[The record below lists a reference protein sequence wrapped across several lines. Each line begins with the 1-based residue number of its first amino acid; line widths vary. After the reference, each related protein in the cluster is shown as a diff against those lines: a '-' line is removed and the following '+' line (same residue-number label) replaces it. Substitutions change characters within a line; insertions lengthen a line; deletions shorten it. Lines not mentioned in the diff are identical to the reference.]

1 MRPQPLTQA
10 MLTASLAV
18 ALAASAAVT
27 ATAHPAVAAT
37 STATAATAAA
47 RGGTTAAG
55 AAPAGWAGPAP
66 GAGTG
71 AAAPLLVI
79 SGDRVLVNQ
88 GRGMHAAAIQRA
100 PGGVLAGSLAMLR
113 LGARSFLVPLAAL
126 PYLGHGLGPRLFD
139 VSALARAEHGGR
151 LPVTLRYQGRLPAL
165 PGVTVTRTG
174 TGAAQGYLTAS
185 SAPLF
190 GAALARQLMADH
202 ARGSYGAD
210 GLFASGLSISLPG
223 AAAAPAR
230 PLTRAH
236 TRRVPRFPMHVLTVT
251 GTNLTGK
258 PDTGDVV
265 SVLNLNN
272 LAALDPLIASDNVF
286 YHGTAKYSAPSG
298 TYWATGIFF
307 TRSGFRIDV
316 LPQFTVSGDTTV
328 HVSERAAASKV
339 STMTPRPA
347 VNQGST
353 LTVIRASPHA
363 VVSEGFSTLGGGSI
377 WINPTSQPVTDGGL
391 RVFTTVQAN
400 SPRGPGIPYGYML
413 NFAGPSGIIPPQ
425 RFSVRPADLATV
437 SERYYQ
443 DVRSEGGWLDSGG
456 TPYQIRN
463 SFIGGAI
470 LPVRLPGRMTQYLSA
485 RPRQLWQS
493 FYDEYN
499 VFRTGTTS
507 GGQND
512 AFRLLRGGQRLAETW
527 NRYPLHPG
535 PNVSFPGTS
544 LFPALPSAVRAGN
557 TLLVDITPFSD
568 NFAGHTG
575 SGFSVDFPGQV
586 NQVSGSYALFQNGVK
601 IAGGDAAKTS
611 GYGGPLFVRARLS
624 PAPSAIKLVLTA
636 SRAGP
641 RFPLSATSR
650 DVWTWPSRREPG
662 ATVPPPWE
670 CGVAFSHGRLA
681 YDRHCVVQGMLAAN
695 YRVAGLSLTG
705 TAPAGRQRIV
715 LAVNH
720 LAQAAPSR
728 VTHARLQVS
737 FDNGKTWRRAP
748 VRHLRTGRFLA
759 QFTAAAAQGVTLRLS
774 ARDRAGDTITET
786 ILRAYHTSA

>member
-1 MRPQPLTQA
+1 MRPHLLTRA
-10 MLTASLAV
+10 ALTASLAP
-18 ALAASAAVT
+18 ALAAGATVT
-27 ATAHPAVAAT
+27 ATASPAAAT
-37 STATAATAAA
+37 TATAAAT
-47 RGGTTAAG
+47 RSVTTAAG
-55 AAPAGWAGPAP
+55 AAPADRAGPAR
-66 GAGTG
+66 GSGTG
-71 AAAPLLVI
+71 AAAALLVI
-79 SGDRVLVNQ
+79 NGDRVLV
-88 GRGMHAAAIQRA
+88 GGGGVHSVAIQHA
-100 PGGVLAGSLAMLR
+100 PGGVLASSLAMLR
-113 LGARSFLVPLAAL
+113 FGASGFLVPVAAL
-126 PYLGHGLGPRLFD
+126 PYLGHGLDPRLFD
-139 VSALARAEHGGR
+139 VAALARAERNGR
-151 LPVTLRYQGRLPAL
+151 LPVTLRYQGRRPAL

-210 GLFASGLSISLPG
+210 GLFAGGLSISLPG
-223 AAAAPAR
+223 AGAAPAR
-230 PLTRAH
+230 PLARARTRA
-236 TRRVPRFPMHVLTVT
+236 VPRFPMHVLTVT
-251 GTNLTGK
+251 GTNLAGQ
-258 PDTGDVV
+258 PDTGDLV
-265 SVLNLNN
+265 SVLNVSD
-272 LAALDPLIASDNVF
+272 LAKLDPLIASNNIF

-316 LPQFTVSGDTTV
+316 LPQFTISGDTTV
-328 HVSERAAASKV
+328 HVSERAATSKV
-339 STMTPRPA
+339 SAVTPRPA
-347 VNQGST
+347 ITRGSA
-353 LTVIRASPHA
+353 LTVVRASPHA
-363 VVSEGFSTLGGGSI
+363 VASEGFGTFGGGSI

-391 RVFTTVQAN
+391 RVFTTIQAS
-400 SPRGPGIPYGYML
+400 SPRRPGIPYGYML
-413 NFAGPSGIIPPQ
+413 NFAGPPGVIPPQ
-425 RFSVRPADLATV
+425 RFTPRPADLATV

-443 DVRSEGGWLDSGG
+443 DVSSTGGWLDSGG
-456 TPYQIRN
+456 TPYQIRT
-463 SFIGGAI
+463 SFIGGLI

-499 VFRTGTTS
+499 VFGPGTTS

-535 PNVSFPGTS
+535 PNASFPGTN
-544 LFPALPSAVRAGN
+544 LFPALPSAVRAGD

-575 SGFSVDFPGQV
+575 SGFSVDFPGKV
-586 NQVSGSYALFQNGVK
+586 NEVSGSYALFQNGLK
-601 IAGGDAAKTS
+601 IAGGDAARTS
-611 GYGGPLFVRARLS
+611 GFGGPLFVRAKLG
-624 PAPSAIKLVLTA
+624 PAPSPIKLVLTA

-641 RFPLSATSR
+641 RFPLSGASR
-650 DVWTWPSRREPG
+650 DVWTWPSRRDPG
-662 ATVPPPWE
+662 ATVPSPWE
-670 CGVAFSHGRLA
+670 CGAVVAHGRLVF
-681 YDRHCVVQGMLAAN
+681 DRHCAVQGMLVAN

-715 LAVNH
+715 LAVTH
-720 LAQAAPSR
+720 LAHAAPSR

-748 VRHLRTGRFLA
+748 VRHLGRGRFLA
-759 QFTAAAAQGVTLRLS
+759 HFTAAAAQGVTLRLS

-786 ILRAYHTSA
+786 ILRAYYTSA

>member
-1 MRPQPLTQA
+1 MRLHLL
-10 MLTASLAV
+10 MRSVLTASLAP
-18 ALAASAAVT
+18 ALAAGAAV
-27 ATAHPAVAAT
+27 
-37 STATAATAAA
+37 TATAATAAA
-47 RGGTTAAG
+47 TTAAARSVTTAAG
-55 AAPAGWAGPAP
+55 AVPAGRAGPARGG
-66 GAGTG
+66 GAG
-71 AAAPLLVI
+71 AAAALLVI
-79 SGDRVLVNQ
+79 NGDRVLVSRG
-88 GRGMHAAAIQRA
+88 GRTHSVAIQRA

-113 LGARSFLVPLAAL
+113 FGARGFLVPVAAL
-126 PYLGHGLGPRLFD
+126 PYLGHGLDPRLFD
-139 VSALARAEHGGR
+139 VSALARVERSGR
-151 LPVTLRYQGRLPAL
+151 LPVTLRYQGRRPAL

-174 TGAAQGYLTAS
+174 TGTAQGYLTAS

-210 GLFASGLSISLPG
+210 GLFAGGLSISLPG
-223 AAAAPAR
+223 AGAAPAR
-230 PLTRAH
+230 PPAPARTRPV
-236 TRRVPRFPMHVLTVT
+236 RRFPMHVLTVT
-251 GTNLTGK
+251 GTNLAGK

-265 SVLNLNN
+265 SVLNVSD
-272 LAALDPLIASDNVF
+272 LAKLDPLIASNNIF
-286 YHGTAKYSAPSG
+286 YHGAAKYSAPSG

-328 HVSERAAASKV
+328 HVRARAAASRV
-339 STMTPRPA
+339 SAVTPRPA
-347 VNQGST
+347 VAQGST
-353 LTVIRASPHA
+353 LTVVRASPHA
-363 VVSEGFSTLGGGSI
+363 VASEGFSTIGGGSI
-377 WINPTSQPVTDGGL
+377 WINPTSQPVTGGGL
-391 RVFTTVQAN
+391 HVFTTVQAN

-413 NFAGPSGIIPPQ
+413 NFAGPAGTIPPQ
-425 RFSVRPADLATV
+425 RFTVRPADLATV

-443 DVRSEGGWLDSGG
+443 DVGSVGGWLDSGG
-456 TPYQIRN
+456 TPYQIRT
-463 SFIGGAI
+463 SFIGGLI

-499 VFRTGTTS
+499 VFNTGTTS

-535 PNVSFPGTS
+535 PNASFPGTN
-544 LFPALPSAVRAGN
+544 LFPALPSAVRAGD
-557 TLLVDITPFSD
+557 TLLLDITPFSD

-575 SGFSVDFPGQV
+575 SGFSVDFPGKV
-586 NQVSGSYALFQNGVK
+586 NEVSGSYALFQNGVK
-601 IAGGDAAKTS
+601 IAGGDAARTS
-611 GYGGPLFVRARLS
+611 GFGGPLFARAKLG

-670 CGVAFSHGRLA
+670 CGATFPHGRLVF
-681 YDRHCVVQGMLAAN
+681 DRHCAVQGMLVAN

-715 LAVNH
+715 LAVTH
-720 LAQAAPSR
+720 LAHAAPSR
-728 VTHARLQVS
+728 VSHARLQVS
-737 FDNGKTWRRAP
+737 FDDGKTWRRAP
-748 VRHLRTGRFLA
+748 VRHLGTGRFLA
-759 QFTAAAAQGVTLRLS
+759 RFTAAAAQDVTLRLS

-786 ILRAYHTSA
+786 ILRAYHTPA